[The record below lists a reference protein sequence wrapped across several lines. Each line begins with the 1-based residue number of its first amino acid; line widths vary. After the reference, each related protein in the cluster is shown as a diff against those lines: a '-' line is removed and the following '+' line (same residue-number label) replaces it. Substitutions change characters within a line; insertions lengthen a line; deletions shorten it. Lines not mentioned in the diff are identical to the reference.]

1 MIKMMINQ
9 CLEWDTVLYF
19 QSHPTDFPIEHD
31 CHLCLRGRRD
41 EHLPNDNDV
50 SFFVISIVA
59 AILQLF
65 FVVCLGRLRS
75 LPTNK
80 WLRLGQCSH
89 GVTMCDQ
96 RSRNSK
102 TLWRDLRS

>member
-1 MIKMMINQ
+1 MGYSSLFSVTPK
-9 CLEWDTVLYF
+9 
-19 QSHPTDFPIEHD
+19 SDFPIKHD
-31 CHLCLRGRRD
+31 CHLCLRERRD
-41 EHLPNDNDV
+41 EHLPNEL

-80 WLRLGQCSH
+80 NGFVWASAH
-89 GVTMCDQ
+89 MVF
-96 RSRNSK
+96 SNV
-102 TLWRDLRS
+102 